1 MNLAAPI
8 LPSRPP
14 ARPAPASPAGPIL
27 QAQGDPTERYLGRVA
42 QRALQQLGAMAAT
55 TAGLIVGTSLGSI
68 WAVPLGVQSV
78 NLMLMAAGTLGSGLA
93 GAAAGYA
100 LSRHLQSPALDLPLT
115 VGGALRGLPRIAY
128 PSLIGATPAEQAKI
142 MSVLD
147 SLPMAEVTSLS
158 TLKVEPRLDT
168 AGLSLPLLS
177 HNHILLDRGHLNGPE
192 HFRDLVTHE
201 VAHTWDFSGGL
212 GPFGSLSG
220 RGAFGSPPYLSSYAG
235 SDRYEDFAETHQL
248 FHRDPARLG
257 ALTPD
262 KLEAMR
268 ELHRPDLL
276 DRPAVRE
283 LGRDLGATLG
293 GVPYLRQGLELAG
306 ALVGP
311 LQLVRGAS
319 LLQQDDP
326 GARLAGQLQLASGA
340 LLLVPGGALPA
351 LALNTLSLASP
362 RLAPGALALALG
374 PVGLAGQTLLGKT
387 PLQAPPPPAAGFGS
401 FLLGTASTVLGL
413 GLGSLAG
420 QTLGAL
426 VAGPTG
432 AMLGAFW
439 GRLGGAAVGLVG
451 FAALKAA
458 REVPLERAEGLELLR
473 SAAFSLGGALVGA
486 VGGLALGHQA
496 SLALGLGP
504 TGAVLVAAAGAL
516 GSSWLAGRLY
526 RS

>member
-1 MNLAAPI
+1 MPAAA
-8 LPSRPP
+8 SP
-14 ARPAPASPAGPIL
+14 ARPVL
-27 QAQGDPTERYLGRVA
+27 QNQGDPTERYLGRVA
-42 QRALQQLGAMAAT
+42 QRALQQLGTMAAT

-100 LSRHLQSPALDLPLT
+100 LSRHLQSPALDLPLA

-147 SLPMAEVTSLS
+147 SLPLAEVTSLS

-201 VAHTWDFSGGL
+201 VGHTWDFTGGV
-212 GPFGSLSG
+212 GPLGSLSG
-220 RGAFGSPPYLSSYAG
+220 RGAFGSPPHLSSYAA

-257 ALTPD
+257 SLTPD

-268 ELHRPDLL
+268 ELHRPDLF

-311 LQLVRGAS
+311 MQLIRGAS

-326 GARLAGQLQLASGA
+326 KARLAGQLQLASGA

-351 LALNTLSLASP
+351 LAINTLSLASP
-362 RLAPGALALALG
+362 RLVPGVLALALG
-374 PVGLAGQTLLGKT
+374 PVGLAGQTLLGEAN
-387 PLQAPPPPAAGFGS
+387 LSGAPPPPAAGFGS
-401 FLLGTASTVLGL
+401 FLLGSASTALGL
-413 GLGSLAG
+413 GLGSLVG

-426 VAGPTG
+426 AAGPTG

-439 GRLGGAAVGLVG
+439 GRLGGAALGLVA
-451 FAALKAA
+451 FAVLKAA
-458 REVPLERAEGLELLR
+458 REVPLERAEGIELLR
-473 SAAFSLGGALVGA
+473 GAAFSLGGALVGA

-504 TGAVLVAAAGAL
+504 TAAVLVAAAGAL
-516 GSSWLAGRLY
+516 GSSWLAGRLC